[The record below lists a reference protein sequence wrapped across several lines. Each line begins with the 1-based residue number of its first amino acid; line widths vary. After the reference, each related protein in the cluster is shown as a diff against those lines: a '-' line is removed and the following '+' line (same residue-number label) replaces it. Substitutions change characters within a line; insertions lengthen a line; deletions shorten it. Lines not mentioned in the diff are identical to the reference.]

1 MKVILTNDVKK
12 LGKKGE
18 VKEVAEGYARNFLLP
33 QKLATMAT
41 EAAVKAALARLEK
54 EKAEEAASK
63 EKIMKTAGQL
73 KGKIIVLKYKDRS
86 GKLFGSVTAKDIV
99 DNLAKENI
107 EITEKNV
114 EMENIKKVGKYEIAI
129 RLSDDIK
136 ESVILNIQGEK

>member
-136 ESVILNIQGEK
+136 ESVILDIQGEK